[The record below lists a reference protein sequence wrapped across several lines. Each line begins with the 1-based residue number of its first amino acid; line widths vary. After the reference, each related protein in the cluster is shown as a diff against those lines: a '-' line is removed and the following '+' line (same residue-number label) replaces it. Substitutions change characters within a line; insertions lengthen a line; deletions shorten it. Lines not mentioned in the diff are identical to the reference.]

1 MTNRKRRPEVSG
13 QDKLE
18 LAKQI
23 AEQSQRVVKTYTAI
37 ESFVLRVLK
46 FISVWF
52 DKLLYNQKTSKL
64 VSLILAVVLYTAI
77 NFNLGEAIFD
87 NPVQSGFTID
97 AIPVT
102 VVANSEVY
110 EISGIPESVKAYVV
124 GDLSDISLIRSQRAY
139 SVVADLSGLLEGTHQ
154 ITLAPKDF
162 SSRVDVAL
170 SQSMA
175 VVTIRKKVSQRFTLA
190 YDFVNL
196 GKMNQEYVLGTPV
209 MSDQEVIIRAS
220 EETLSKVG
228 MVKVLIDATG
238 VTADFTQE
246 GTVVAY
252 DQSGNRMNVD
262 ILPSTVTVNVGVTS
276 PNKTVPVAVTPI
288 GEIPNGL
295 AIETVAYDFSTV
307 TIYGRDTV
315 LGSIDTVLVPIDATQ
330 LINTTNNVVA
340 DIPLPSGV
348 TKTSI
353 NVVNMQI
360 TLAPAVTK
368 TLDNVI
374 IEYANNVK
382 GYRFTLVD
390 LTDVVT
396 SIQLVGTQTN
406 VDAIES
412 TALYVYF
419 DMKNVTLGEQ
429 EVQLYVEGPSNLVK
443 YTLVKPTIRIRV
455 TE

>member
-1 MTNRKRRPEVSG
+1 
-13 QDKLE
+13 
-18 LAKQI
+18 
-23 AEQSQRVVKTYTAI
+23 
-37 ESFVLRVLK
+37 
-46 FISVWF
+46 
-52 DKLLYNQKTSKL
+52 
-64 VSLILAVVLYTAI
+64 
-77 NFNLGEAIFD
+77 
-87 NPVQSGFTID
+87 
-97 AIPVT
+97 
-102 VVANSEVY
+102 
-110 EISGIPESVKAYVV
+110 
-124 GDLSDISLIRSQRAY
+124 
-139 SVVADLSGLLEGTHQ
+139 
-154 ITLAPKDF
+154 
-162 SSRVDVAL
+162 
-170 SQSMA
+170 
-175 VVTIRKKVSQRFTLA
+175 
-190 YDFVNL
+190 
-196 GKMNQEYVLGTPV
+196 
-209 MSDQEVIIRAS
+209 
-220 EETLSKVG
+220 
-228 MVKVLIDATG
+228 
-238 VTADFTQE
+238 
-246 GTVVAY
+246 
-252 DQSGNRMNVD
+252 MNVD

-368 TLDNVI
+368 TLNNVI